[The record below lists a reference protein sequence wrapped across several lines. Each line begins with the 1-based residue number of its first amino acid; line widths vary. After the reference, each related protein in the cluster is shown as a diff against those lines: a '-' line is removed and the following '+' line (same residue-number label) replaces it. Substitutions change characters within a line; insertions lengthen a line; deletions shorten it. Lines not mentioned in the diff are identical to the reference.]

1 MFAAVISLSFF
12 PIVTGLALCLF
23 LVSARL
29 ERASLRARRF
39 EALALQK
46 TDELRESETTI
57 AAYRRALTLQMPT
70 TDQPARRRT
79 K

>member
-12 PIVTGLALCLF
+12 PIVTGLALCVF

-29 ERASLRARRF
+29 ERVSLRARRF
-39 EALALQK
+39 EALAVQR

-57 AAYRRALTLQMPT
+57 AAYRRALALQMPT
-70 TDQPARRRT
+70 NEKTARQRAS
-79 K
+79 